1 MQRHDAYENPPID
14 PLDDGCGF
22 SARSM
27 DPGGDPA
34 VVAGVIAVLLGIA
47 AILRSDMAYALSAI
61 PSGLAFLG
69 VAVWAR
75 RSAPARVAANRNG
88 ARP

>member
-1 MQRHDAYENPPID
+1 VNQEVEHAV
-14 PLDDGCGF
+14 
-22 SARSM
+22 RSTTGVGSRRV
-27 DPGGDPA
+27 PWILEEILV
-34 VVAGVIAVLLGIA
+34 VVAGVITVLLGIA

-69 VAVWAR
+69 VAVWTR
-75 RSAPARVAANRNG
+75 RSAPARVAANGDG